1 MSRRNLPLLVA
12 DQQFLSFYNVAT
24 DQIHLSLPH
33 KIERCCI
40 YIVQAIGQASPCL
53 VLVTNKE
60 FNKQIN
66 SFLSLITKHK
76 PLARQLNTKLTG
88 AIGNLSFY
96 KMYDTYYVRI
106 KSQGGKQTQRTK
118 ARQKD
123 FAIAASLSKNIRLAL
138 HAAIP
143 KPKQKAM
150 QNRLTKALLQWQLS
164 RAALETNT
172 AVIQQLNNFQFIEEA
187 PLQTICNIPVSINK
201 TPEDGLQ
208 IIIPSFTP
216 KQSVK
221 AG

>member
-1 MSRRNLPLLVA
+1 V
-12 DQQFLSFYNVAT
+12 
-24 DQIHLSLPH
+24 
-33 KIERCCI
+33 
-40 YIVQAIGQASPCL
+40 QASPLL